1 MNKKT
6 ILNILLF
13 TLLLTSCGNTSSQ
26 SSTISNNNSTNTN
39 ISSPNSTSSVH
50 THTYSDKLLYDDT
63 HHWYEVTC
71 EHTEAINK
79 EIHTFKSV
87 VTNPSYENGGYTTY
101 SCESCDYSYIADET
115 EVLNH
120 NYSTQLTYDEHT
132 HWYPCID
139 EGYEQLKKDEKPHS
153 FKSIVTDP
161 TGTSGGYTTHTCEIC
176 NYSYVDNETNPLT
189 YTITWKNYD
198 GSILEIDENV
208 QYGTTPTYNGAT
220 PIKPNEVQH
229 SYTWL
234 GWSPSIEPVT
244 SNKTYLATFSDTLIN
259 AKISFDLN
267 GGTTTHSTESFYSST
282 IESENFFFDVKK
294 ENYNFRGWS
303 YNGQMVFDHK
313 GNKLS
318 DPSIEETMVFKAE
331 FAQNVILTIYSNIP
345 DAGKINGEG
354 TYEYNTN
361 VDVSVQPNQG
371 YSFVG
376 WYYNDT
382 LLSNQKIYKYMMW
395 SKDITLE
402 ARFKINSYN
411 FHVESEQ
418 PLLGQVMIKDKTY
431 YKDYSDHNVC
441 YLDSIT
447 ISAYTKTE
455 EYRFL
460 GWYNSNGELVT
471 TNAVYTFI
479 MTNYDYSLYARW
491 DSPIHNLII
500 TSNNQTD
507 CTITG
512 SGSYRYGSYVTVEI
526 DYSYGTFEGWYD
538 SNDNLMSKNKSY
550 TFLMPN
556 NELHLRAK
564 WAKDLIIENG
574 IIKSCNNNAN
584 FVTIPNYV
592 TSIGSYAF
600 ENCSSLTT
608 VTFEEGSQLKS
619 IGEDAFFNCSSLESI
634 TIPFVGQYA
643 NGSGKIHFGYIF
655 GASAYYYNDDYVPSS
670 LKEVIITGGTTISDY
685 AFYNCKSLTSI
696 VIPNSVTSIGDEAFY
711 NCSSLTSIVI
721 PNSVTSIGDEAFY
734 NCSSLTS
741 ITIPNSVTSIGS
753 KAFGSCN
760 SLTIYCETESQPS
773 GWDSSWNYLSRP
785 VYWGA
790 ISENIIEQNG
800 IRYLIIDGDATVT
813 RYVGN
818 DSEVVIPSSIQI
830 NGTTYNVTSIGDEAF
845 YNCSSLTSITIPNS
859 VTSIGSYA
867 FSFCS
872 SLTIYCEASSQPEGW
887 SSSWNYTNCPVYW
900 AGELEYNVN
909 GNPTPI
915 I

>member
-1 MNKKT
+1 M
-6 ILNILLF
+6 LF
-13 TLLLTSCGNTSSQ
+13 RS
-26 SSTISNNNSTNTN
+26 
-39 ISSPNSTSSVH
+39 
-50 THTYSDKLLYDDT
+50 
-63 HHWYEVTC
+63 
-71 EHTEAINK
+71 
-79 EIHTFKSV
+79 
-87 VTNPSYENGGYTTY
+87 
-101 SCESCDYSYIADET
+101 
-115 EVLNH
+115 
-120 NYSTQLTYDEHT
+120 
-132 HWYPCID
+132 
-139 EGYEQLKKDEKPHS
+139 
-153 FKSIVTDP
+153 
-161 TGTSGGYTTHTCEIC
+161 
-176 NYSYVDNETNPLT
+176 
-189 YTITWKNYD
+189 
-198 GSILEIDENV
+198 
-208 QYGTTPTYNGAT
+208 
-220 PIKPNEVQH
+220 
-229 SYTWL
+229 
-234 GWSPSIEPVT
+234 
-244 SNKTYLATFSDTLIN
+244 
-259 AKISFDLN
+259 
-267 GGTTTHSTESFYSST
+267 
-282 IESENFFFDVKK
+282 
-294 ENYNFRGWS
+294 
-303 YNGQMVFDHK
+303 
-313 GNKLS
+313 
-318 DPSIEETMVFKAE
+318 
-331 FAQNVILTIYSNIP
+331 
-345 DAGKINGEG
+345 
-354 TYEYNTN
+354 
-361 VDVSVQPNQG
+361 
-371 YSFVG
+371 
-376 WYYNDT
+376 
-382 LLSNQKIYKYMMW
+382 
-395 SKDITLE
+395 
-402 ARFKINSYN
+402 
-411 FHVESEQ
+411 
-418 PLLGQVMIKDKTY
+418 
-431 YKDYSDHNVC
+431 
-441 YLDSIT
+441 
-447 ISAYTKTE
+447 
-455 EYRFL
+455 
-460 GWYNSNGELVT
+460 
-471 TNAVYTFI
+471 
-479 MTNYDYSLYARW
+479 
-491 DSPIHNLII
+491 IHNLII

-696 VIPNSVTSIGDEAFY
+696 VIPNSVTSIG
-711 NCSSLTSIVI
+711 
-721 PNSVTSIGDEAFY
+721 
-734 NCSSLTS
+734 
-741 ITIPNSVTSIGS
+741 S

-760 SLTIYCETESQPS
+760 SLTIYCEAESQPS

-859 VTSIGSYA
+859 VTSIGSKAFYFCSSLTSITIPNSVTSIGSYA

-872 SLTIYCEASSQPEGW
+872 SLTIYCEASSKPSGW
-887 SSSWNYTNCPVYW
+887 SSYWNYSNRPVYW
-900 AGELEYNVN
+900 AGEWEYDAN